1 MSSQSINLNKIY
13 ISFITQTRKSLMS
26 SLGHSLVPRSQ
37 VLQPNL
43 SGGANPSGAHYPNPM
58 FSSRVEAVG
67 GCGGQNPGYNIVA
80 KPQLGGSN
88 GYRRGGSK
96 RRHSSKKHKRCDCKC
111 RQCNKRSKKH
121 GKKRSNKHGK
131 KRIGGLSALSPL
143 PVSGGANN
151 SYGQYG
157 NQSYFE
163 VGSKTP
169 ILSSMANPPPING
182 HTCSS

>member
-1 MSSQSINLNKIY
+1 
-13 ISFITQTRKSLMS
+13 MS

-67 GCGGQNPGYNIVA
+67 GCGGQTPGYNIVA
-80 KPQLGGSN
+80 KPQMGGSN

-96 RRHSSKKHKRCDCKC
+96 RRSHKRRHSGKNKKSHRRHCKKC
-111 RQCNKRSKKH
+111 HCKNCHCKRRQRA
-121 GKKRSNKHGK
+121 
-131 KRIGGLSALSPL
+131 GGLSALSPL
-143 PVSGGANN
+143 SVSGGANN

-157 NQSYFE
+157 NQSYFG
-163 VGSKTP
+163 VGSNTRLAP
-169 ILSSMANPPPING
+169 NMIGMANPPPINV
-182 HTCSS
+182 HKCS

>member
-1 MSSQSINLNKIY
+1 
-13 ISFITQTRKSLMS
+13 MS

-96 RRHSSKKHKRCDCKC
+96 RRSHKRRHSGKNKKSHR
-111 RQCNKRSKKH
+111 RQCNKRSKK
-121 GKKRSNKHGK
+121 RSKKHGK

-143 PVSGGANN
+143 PVSGGAND

>member
-1 MSSQSINLNKIY
+1 MAP
-13 ISFITQTRKSLMS
+13 
-26 SLGHSLVPRSQ
+26 LGHSQ

-43 SGGANPSGAHYPNPM
+43 QGGANPSGAHYPNPM

-80 KPQLGGSN
+80 KPQMGGGDN
-88 GYRRGGSK
+88 VHRRGGSK
-96 RRHSSKKHKRCDCKC
+96 RRRHGKSKKHFSKRRHCKKC
-111 RQCNKRSKKH
+111 RGNKRSQH
-121 GKKRSNKHGK
+121 RKRSM
-131 KRIGGLSALSPL
+131 RAGGLSALSP
-143 PVSGGANN
+143 SSFSSGAND

-169 ILSSMANPPPING
+169 ILSSMANPPPTNV
-182 HTCSS
+182 HKCS